1 MFATPAMAQTTAPAA
16 PGGGGLADMFTGNG
30 IAQFLPLILIVVM
43 FYFLLIRPQQKRM
56 KDHQNMIKALKR
68 GDVVVLAS
76 GVIGKVTKVDD
87 TELGVEIATGVSV
100 KVVRSMV
107 TEVRTRSEPAAA
119 NDAKTS

>member
-1 MFATPAMAQTTAPAA
+1 MAQTAAPA
-16 PGGGGLADMFTGNG
+16 PGGGGIGDLLTSGG
-30 IAQFLPLILIVVM
+30 LAQFLPLVVIIVM

-76 GVIGKVTKVDD
+76 GVIGKVSKVEDA
-87 TELGVEIATGVSV
+87 ELTVEIAQGVNV

-107 TEVRTRSEPAAA
+107 TEVRVRSEPAAA